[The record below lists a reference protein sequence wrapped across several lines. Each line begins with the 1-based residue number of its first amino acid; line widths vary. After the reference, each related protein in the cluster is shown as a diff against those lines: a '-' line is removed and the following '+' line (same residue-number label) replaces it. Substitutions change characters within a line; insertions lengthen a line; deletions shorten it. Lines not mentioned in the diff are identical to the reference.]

1 MSPIFSPSRCVFY
14 RPELI
19 FFYEILYRQKLPI
32 FKVPEMSKSLT
43 PKERAW
49 KTDQENSVVCYILMK
64 TSRVMKDLKLAKLDK
79 SAESAKICSFQL
91 KISWKV
97 FIEI

>member
-1 MSPIFSPSRCVFY
+1 MI
-14 RPELI
+14 
-19 FFYEILYRQKLPI
+19 
-32 FKVPEMSKSLT
+32 KSLT
-43 PKERAW
+43 PKDRAW
-49 KTDQENSVVCYILMK
+49 KTDQENGMVCYILMK

-97 FIEI
+97 FIEIYHTIPFSWSVFQALSFD

>member
-1 MSPIFSPSRCVFY
+1 M
-14 RPELI
+14 L
-19 FFYEILYRQKLPI
+19 KL
-32 FKVPEMSKSLT
+32 LT

-49 KTDQENSVVCYILMK
+49 KTDQEDGTVCYILMK
-64 TSRVMKDLKLAKLDK
+64 SSQVMKDLKLAKLAE

-91 KISWKV
+91 KISWKL